1 MNQGAVGDAEPVKNA
16 KTNDLPYHITFI
28 GIKSISFGKIYL
40 ID

>member
-1 MNQGAVGDAEPVKNA
+1 MNQEAVGAAEPLKNS

-28 GIKSISFGKIYL
+28 GLKSISFGKNYL